1 MPLLREEKEF
11 FSSNPATCCRQVQ
24 ADPTVL
30 FMKRDERSDGDAGQ
44 VLTAAQAEQDGR
56 PFGVQLGER
65 LQQVREEK
73 EATRED
79 IARKARFFGLPW
91 HRPTVGQ
98 IEQGKRGVSA
108 PELLVLPLI
117 YGTPLRD
124 LLPGEG
130 AVTWLTEETAVR
142 GDALRHWLDEE
153 PEEPAL
159 PGPWHFKG
167 ATRLAGMIAQ
177 ARERLSEA
185 MPWGAKAGFVA
196 SPDEAETKA
205 AKRLNTTP
213 EYVAYTARELWG
225 RGLAEERD
233 ARLAERPDAPAT
245 PRAAQAARGHI
256 TRTLLD
262 EMEPVIREHEKR
274 RDKPRPRYKVVETE
288 AGVHMVREAGE
299 ADG

>member
-1 MPLLREEKEF
+1 
-11 FSSNPATCCRQVQ
+11 
-24 ADPTVL
+24 
-30 FMKRDERSDGDAGQ
+30 MKREERSDHDAQ
-44 VLTAAQAEQDGR
+44 RALTADEAQAQGK
-56 PFGVQLGER
+56 PFGIQLGER
-65 LQQVREEK
+65 LQRVREER

-108 PELLVLPLI
+108 SELLLLPLV

-130 AVTWLTEETAVR
+130 EVTWLSDETAVR
-142 GDALRHWLDEE
+142 GGALRHSLDEE
-153 PEEPAL
+153 PEEPSL
-159 PGPWHFKG
+159 PGPWHVKG
-167 ATRLAGMIAQ
+167 VVKQAGQ
-177 ARERLSEA
+177 FLEA
-185 MPWGAKAGFVA
+185 SRKFTEALPWGAKAGFAA

-213 EYVAYTARELWG
+213 EYVAYAAREAWG

-262 EMEPVIREHEKR
+262 ELEPAIRDHEKR
-274 RDKPRPRYKVVETE
+274 RDLPPPQYKTVKTGG
-288 AGVHMVREAGE
+288 GVRIVREEPGGE
-299 ADG
+299 ANG

>member
-1 MPLLREEKEF
+1 MKREEW
-11 FSSNPATCCRQVQ
+11 
-24 ADPTVL
+24 
-30 FMKRDERSDGDAGQ
+30 GDQDAQ
-44 VLTAAQAEQDGR
+44 RALTADEAQARGK
-56 PFGVQLGER
+56 PFGVQLGEC
-65 LQQVREEK
+65 LQRVREEQ

-98 IEQGKRGVSA
+98 IEQGRRGVSA
-108 PELLVLPLI
+108 PELLLLPLI
-117 YGTPLRD
+117 YGLPLRD

-130 AVTWLTEETAVR
+130 EVTWLTDETAVR
-142 GDALRHWLDEE
+142 GSALRHSLDEE
-153 PEEPAL
+153 PEEPSF
-159 PGPWHFKG
+159 PGAWHFKG
-167 ATRLAGMIAQ
+167 AAGVFDKV
-177 ARERLSEA
+177 REAGQRLSEA
-185 MPWGAKAGFVA
+185 LPWGAKAAFVA

-233 ARLAERPDAPAT
+233 ARLAERPDT
-245 PRAAQAARGHI
+245 PVTSRAAQAVRGHI

-262 EMEPVIREHEKR
+262 EMEPAIREHEKR
-274 RDKPRPRYKVVETE
+274 RDKPRPRYRAVKTET
-288 AGVHMVREAGE
+288 GVYFEGEGTE